1 MADHVLEA
9 RLWVGRP
16 RAEVFGF
23 FADPANLVRLTPPA
37 LGLRLVRATPMAP
50 GAVLDYE
57 LRWLGLPLRWRA
69 FIREYDPPYR
79 FLDVQVRG
87 PYSRW
92 EHRHRFLETDGG
104 TVIED
109 RVVYRLPLGA
119 LGRVAHAVFVGH
131 QLRATWSY
139 RARQLAAL
147 LGPVR
152 PGG

>member
-9 RLWVGRP
+9 RLWLGRP

-23 FADPANLVRLTPPA
+23 FADPANLAHLTPPA
-37 LGLRLVRATPMAP
+37 LRLRLVRGAPMAA
-50 GAVLDYE
+50 GAVFEYE
-57 LRWLGLPLRWRA
+57 LRWLGIPMRWRA

-79 FLDVQVRG
+79 FLDVQLRG

-92 EHRHRFLETDGG
+92 EHRHRFLEAEGG
-104 TVIED
+104 TLMED
-109 RVVYRLPLGA
+109 RVVYRLPMGA
-119 LGRVAHAVFVGH
+119 LGRLVHGALVGG
-131 QLRATWSY
+131 QLRAAWEY
-139 RARQLAAL
+139 RTRQLAVL